1 MIQVLL
7 VDDQDI
13 FRQGLAAL
21 LSVREDVDVVG
32 QACNG
37 QEAIALAAELQP
49 DVILMDVRM
58 PLCDGVAATREIH
71 QRHPWIQIV
80 VLTTFDDDEY
90 IWQSLQAGA
99 IGYLLKRTPAEQVVA
114 TIRSAYLGYS
124 QLSPTIASKVFNQL
138 SSKPSTSEVIGRS
151 QLSKRELEVLKLIGQ
166 GKNNQEI
173 AEMLHLTE
181 GTVRNYVTRILS
193 QLDLRDRVQAVLW
206 AQQHLLN

>member
-1 MIQVLL
+1 MIRVLL

-13 FRQGLAAL
+13 FRQGLAML
-21 LSVREDVDVVG
+21 LSVRQDIDVVG
-32 QACNG
+32 EACNG
-37 QEAIALAAELQP
+37 QEAIALTVKLQP

-58 PLCDGVAATREIH
+58 PICDGVKATREIH
-71 QRHPWIQIV
+71 QRFPWIQIV
-80 VLTTFDDDEY
+80 VLTTFDDDDY

-99 IGYLLKRTPAEQVVA
+99 IGYLLKRTPADQIVA

-124 QLSPTIASKVFNQL
+124 QLSPTVASKIFNQL
-138 SSKPSTSEVIGRS
+138 SAKPTSDAIALS
-151 QLSKRELEVLKLIGQ
+151 QLSRRELEVLKLIGQ

-173 AEMLHLTE
+173 AQILHLSD

-206 AQQHLLN
+206 AKQHL